1 MAQLTQEEKAFMNGL
16 FNTYG
21 LSIDDIFRH
30 QHFVIIKRQG
40 IEKIMAKSGITV
52 EYTVEGCDAK
62 YAAVK
67 AEASNLSGQSITTF
81 GSACPDNCRSPYYLE
96 MAEKRAKSRA
106 VLMLCGLYANG
117 VYSEV
122 EEAHIDR

>member
-1 MAQLTQEEKAFMNGL
+1 MANLTPEEKAFMNGL
-16 FNTYG
+16 FNQYG
-21 LSIDDIFRH
+21 LSQDDIFRH

-40 IEKIMAKSGITV
+40 IEKIMAKSGITLQY
-52 EYTVEGCDAK
+52 EVEGCSEK
-62 YAAVK
+62 YAAVRCV
-67 AEASNLSGQSITTF
+67 ATNLSDQSITTF
-81 GSACPDNCRSPYYLE
+81 GSACPENCRSPYFLE

>member
-1 MAQLTQEEKAFMNGL
+1 MAQLTQEKKAFMNGL

-21 LSIDDIFRH
+21 LSMDDIFRH

-52 EYTVEGCDAK
+52 KYTVEGCDAK
-62 YAAVK
+62 YAAVRCK
-67 AEASNLSGQSITTF
+67 ASNLTGQSITTF
-81 GSACPDNCRSPYYLE
+81 GSACPENCKSPYYLE

-106 VLMLCGLYANG
+106 ILMLCGLYANG